1 MTSIFDHVP
10 ADFRQLTVVGVIL
23 AIAMIVNCV
32 AHFAMRRVAQSKLAR
47 DSVDATVL
55 NFAQRLISVI
65 IYGAGIGASLTH
77 IPELKIVGHS
87 LLTGAGI
94 LTVVGGLASQQV
106 LGNVVSGFM
115 IIFFRPFRIGDKITL
130 SGNYTGIVEDITLRE
145 TVIRDSG
152 NNRVIIPNSQ
162 ISTQV
167 IVNTNHTDNRVC
179 TFIEIG
185 VGYSSD
191 FDLATKIMIEE
202 ISRHPLLID
211 QRTDEQKQDGTPV
224 VVVRLTS
231 LGDSAITLKAW
242 AWAENSANGFILQCD
257 SYANIKRRFDQ
268 AGIDIPFP
276 QTTISFAD
284 NASVQIV
291 RNKTLIDEGSKS
303 KPSQA

>member
-1 MTSIFDHVP
+1 M
-10 ADFRQLTVVGVIL
+10 
-23 AIAMIVNCV
+23 
-32 AHFAMRRVAQSKLAR
+32 
-47 DSVDATVL
+47 DATVL
-55 NFAQRLISVI
+55 NFAQRLITVV
-65 IYGAGIGASLTH
+65 IYGTGIGASLTH

-106 LGNVVSGFM
+106 LGNIVSGFM

-145 TVIRDSG
+145 TIIRDSG

-162 ISTQV
+162 ISTQI

-179 TFIEIG
+179 IFIEVG

-191 FDLATKIMIEE
+191 LDLAMNIMTEE
-202 ISRHPLLID
+202 ISEHPLLID
-211 QRTDEQKQDGTPV
+211 HRTEEQKKDGTPV

-242 AWAENSANGFILQCD
+242 AWAENSGNGFILQCD

-268 AGIDIPFP
+268 AGIAIPFP
-276 QTTISFAD
+276 QTTISFAE
-284 NASVQIV
+284 NASVQLM
-291 RNKTLIDEGSKS
+291 RNKNRTQYAAKDET
-303 KPSQA
+303 

>member
-1 MTSIFDHVP
+1 MTSIYDYVP
-10 ADFRQLTVVGVIL
+10 AEFRQLAVVGVIL
-23 AIAMIVNCV
+23 AITVIVNWV
-32 AHFAMRRVAQSKLAR
+32 AHVAVRRASLSKLAR
-47 DSVDATVL
+47 DSLDTTIL
-55 NFAQRLISVI
+55 NFAQRLITVV
-65 IYGAGIGASLTH
+65 IYGTGIGASLTH

-106 LGNVVSGFM
+106 LGNIVSGFM

-145 TVIRDSG
+145 TIIRDFE

-162 ISTQV
+162 ISSQV
-167 IVNTNHTDNRVC
+167 IINTNHTDNRVC
-179 TFIEIG
+179 TFIEVG

-191 FDLATKIMIEE
+191 LNLAMTIMTEE
-202 ISRHPLLID
+202 ISGHPLLID
-211 QRTDEQKQDGTPV
+211 QRTEEQKRDSIPV

-242 AWAENSANGFILQCD
+242 AWAENSGNGFILQCD

-276 QTTISFAD
+276 QTTISFAE
-284 NASVQIV
+284 NASVQIM
-291 RNKTLIDEGSKS
+291 RNKTLIDDASKDET
-303 KPSQA
+303 